1 MITIYHNPMWSKSRK
16 SVEILKKEKIK
27 FNIIEYLKTPLNIKD
42 LKSLIKRLDLNPI
55 DIIRKKDK
63 LFKELQI
70 DIISENEKILDI
82 IVKNPRLLERPIVTK
97 EEKAVIARPPELL
110 YDFIK

>member
-1 MITIYHNPMWSKSRK
+1 M
-16 SVEILKKEKIK
+16 EILKKEKIK

>member
-42 LKSLIKRLDLNPI
+42 LKSVIKRLDLNPI

>member
-1 MITIYHNPMWSKSRK
+1 M
-16 SVEILKKEKIK
+16 EILKKEKIK

-42 LKSLIKRLDLNPI
+42 LKSVIKRLDLNPI

>member
-1 MITIYHNPMWSKSRK
+1 
-16 SVEILKKEKIK
+16 VEILKKEKIK

-42 LKSLIKRLDLNPI
+42 LKSVIKRLDLNPI